1 MILLRLSLSIEVDWW
16 ICRKD
21 KDEEGGSSRR
31 TMIRDM
37 DMVKEE
43 DVDDMLVNDL
53 IEDYNGSASMGIT
66 C

>member
-1 MILLRLSLSIEVDWW
+1 
-16 ICRKD
+16 
-21 KDEEGGSSRR
+21 
-31 TMIRDM
+31 MIRDM